1 MAKKCSNPNCL
12 YTNSDS
18 SHYCVKCG
26 HPLDERNWMDL
37 VTKVRPRDKV
47 KIDDATKKEYTVVN
61 KDEYNALI
69 EACNESDKKI
79 NDLNRRLRLSNRS
92 WYEKLKE
99 KLKKWW
105 DDSGE
110 MYFWLAFIIFGFAGF
125 VLMLVDA
132 CESNDGKENE
142 KEAIAIKQDNNSK
155 KYGLYDN
162 KRDSLIV
169 PCEYD
174 SIHHRKG
181 NDFQGVYRNYFYL
194 YKNGKIGVADSTG
207 KISINCELDATE
219 GAYNGVIILQ
229 KGDKQGLMDCYGH
242 QIIPCEY
249 KYVLWQ
255 SKPRITLGT
264 PGTYV
269 GRIIPVKR
277 DNNSGWE
284 LYNRK
289 GRKIRGQHYRL
300 ATQTGNPSLIKVVED
315 RRDYKYLY
323 GIVDESGQIVIPCK
337 YYNMS
342 TFYNDRAWVKEKYN
356 DSWSLI
362 DTKGERIITL
372 AKDYTPK
379 SFSEGLSAIQYKKKV
394 GFCDTS
400 GKFVI
405 PMDYELTMIKENE
418 YHNPSFYGGKA
429 RVSYNGVAG
438 YIDKYGKFTAED
450 SANKQYGD
458 KAL

>member
-26 HPLDERNWMDL
+26 HPLEERNWTDSIFR
-37 VTKVRPRDKV
+37 VRPKDQV
-47 KIDDATKKEYTVVN
+47 KIEDPTKKEYTVVN

-79 NDLNRRLRLSNRS
+79 NDLNRRLKLSNRS

-249 KYVLWQ
+249 QYVLWQ
-255 SKPRITLGT
+255 RKPNTT
-264 PGTYV
+264 FECPGTYV
-269 GRIIPVKR
+269 GNIIPVKSG
-277 DNNSGWE
+277 NNTGWE
-284 LYNRK
+284 LYDRS
-289 GRKIRGQHYRL
+289 GRKIRGQHYEMVM
-300 ATQTGNPSLIKVVED
+300 QTGYPHTIKV
-315 RRDYKYLY
+315 RDKIRVTNASYYKHLY
-323 GIVDESGQIVIPCK
+323 GIVDESGHEIIPCK

-342 TFYNDRAWVKEKYN
+342 RFSNDRAWVKEYYN
-356 DSWSLI
+356 DSWTLI
-362 DTKGERIITL
+362 TPKGEKVTPL
-372 AKDYTPK
+372 PK
-379 SFSEGLSAIQYKKKV
+379 SYIPSIFSEGLALISENKKI
-394 GFCDTS
+394 GFCDVN

-405 PMDYELTMIKENE
+405 PMNYEKADDSSPT
-418 YHNPSFYGGKA
+418 FYKGRAK
-429 RVSYNGVAG
+429 VMYNGKIGFV
-438 YIDKYGKFTAED
+438 DKKGIFTPEQ
-450 SANKQYGD
+450 K
-458 KAL
+458 